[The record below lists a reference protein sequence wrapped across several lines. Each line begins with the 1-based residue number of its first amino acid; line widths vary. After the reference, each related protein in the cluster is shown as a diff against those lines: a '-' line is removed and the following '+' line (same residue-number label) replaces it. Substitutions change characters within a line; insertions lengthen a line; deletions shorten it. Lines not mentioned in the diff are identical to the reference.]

1 MTNKTEMIKIPTTAE
16 ELDRLTKDQMAAIP
30 PEEYGKVFEHFQNTI
45 AQDEASGYHS
55 KANRLRDKVDL
66 FLNYLKV
73 EGGATDV
80 RRQDWNNH
88 HISIISAIRNH
99 LINEDYGQLPNLT
112 TIAEKTKL
120 SRQTVSEHLK
130 EGISNKFYQERFKH
144 LEYLTGDVL
153 GKLYK
158 LAIQGNVSAA
168 RVFLDST
175 LKAAQAPATNIK
187 QQNNYIQINN
197 TRIDEVTVNELP
209 EAARIE
215 IENIV
220 MQYSKKTA

>member
-1 MTNKTEMIKIPTTAE
+1 MKKKKEVVKLPATVE
-16 ELDRLTKDQMAAIP
+16 ELEKLTEEQIAAIP
-30 PEEYGKVFEHFQNTI
+30 RNEYQNLFKSYQDAINKAEEE
-45 AQDEASGYHS
+45 GYNS

-66 FLNYLKV
+66 LVEFVGV

-80 RRQDWNNH
+80 RRQDWNIH
-88 HISIISAIRNH
+88 HQRIIGCIRNY
-99 LINEDYGQLPNLT
+99 LIEDNYGQLPSCV
-112 TIAEKTKL
+112 TIAQKTKL
-120 SRQTVSEHLK
+120 SRQTVSDHLK
-130 EGISNKFYQERFKH
+130 EGISNKFYQEGFKH

-158 LAIQGNVSAA
+158 MAIQGNVSAA
-168 RVFLDST
+168 RIFLDST

-187 QQNNYIQINN
+187 QLNNYIQINN

-215 IENIV
+215 IENII